1 MSIWTEA
8 RQDEINFGGAG
19 TGNTPD
25 FTGDILN
32 LRLGAEKSFN
42 EKLTIGLAASRIE
55 GELDFSDTTN
65 SLKGDME
72 AKGWNL
78 NPYLAWS
85 GDSHRFWAMVGVGTS
100 ELDYMGEG
108 LAGGQQVSDKADL
121 EANMVA
127 LGTEHD
133 LIVMEGVEFLG
144 RLEAVSMQI
153 NADEADG
160 KAFAKQSNRVSGAR
174 GELELGLP
182 QTVEDRHMRPYL
194 ALGYRWDGGDGKKGS
209 VFEFGAGVSVQ
220 KKHFILE
227 ASARFQADPDKGEYE
242 RTSYALSLTHD
253 L

>member
-1 MSIWTEA
+1 M
-8 RQDEINFGGAG
+8 GA
-19 TGNTPD
+19 
-25 FTGDILN
+25 FSV
-32 LRLGAEKSFN
+32 RLDGIHHA
-42 EKLTIGLAASRIE
+42 IGE
-55 GELDFSDTTN
+55 G
-65 SLKGDME
+65 
-72 AKGWNL
+72 
-78 NPYLAWS
+78 
-85 GDSHRFWAMVGVGTS
+85 R
-100 ELDYMGEG
+100 GEG

-144 RLEAVSMQI
+144 RLEAVSTQI

-160 KAFAKQSNRVSGAR
+160 KAFAKQSGRVSGAR

-182 QTVEDRHMRPYL
+182 QTVEYRHMRTYL

-227 ASARFQADPDKGEYE
+227 DSARFQADPDKGEYE